1 MWTPASQAIHHRE
14 VHPAL
19 KHDKA
24 NTHGEAGRVH
34 APRSHH
40 NQTTEPHLSDR
51 NEYREPKSFQVKRY
65 SQQCNHAV
73 EHESPFDPENSDEFF
88 LQGVAMDNEP
98 NGGYPSIIDDGFTP
112 PKERRSASEAI
123 HAPNNPSK
131 LRQSSIASPSMPDSG
146 DNSSKMYDDDDAN
159 LVLHLEED
167 DDALMDPASH
177 DDAYDEMGSQQVQ
190 GKETWKD
197 SQFERLRPAATSLA
211 EATIDTRSQIRNQD
225 TVSVMPLAASRT
237 TYRHRLIVTF
247 LFITS
252 CLSHPTKLSITSL
265 LWLARSMLRICG
277 KCNAEPQCRGERR
290 ATGASLTVWDPVK
303 RLSQS

>member
-1 MWTPASQAIHHRE
+1 MWTPASQANHHRE
-14 VHPAL
+14 VHSAL

-34 APRSHH
+34 APRPYHI
-40 NQTTEPHLSDR
+40 QTTEPHLSDR

-65 SQQCNHAV
+65 SQQYSHAV
-73 EHESPFDPENSDEFF
+73 EDESPFDPQNSDEFF

-98 NGGYPSIIDDGFTP
+98 NGEYPSITGASFTP
-112 PKERRSASEAI
+112 PKERRSASEAS

-131 LRQSSIASPSMPDSG
+131 LGQSSIASPSMPDNG
-146 DNSSKMYDDDDAN
+146 DNSSQMYDDDDAN

-167 DDALMDPASH
+167 DDALMESASH

-197 SQFERLRPAATSLA
+197 SQYGRFRPAATSLA

-225 TVSVMPLAASRT
+225 TVSVIP
-237 TYRHRLIVTF
+237 
-247 LFITS
+247 
-252 CLSHPTKLSITSL
+252 
-265 LWLARSMLRICG
+265 
-277 KCNAEPQCRGERR
+277 
-290 ATGASLTVWDPVK
+290 
-303 RLSQS
+303 